1 MDIICR
7 KFVHLKSCQEE
18 IEMENEILEE
28 VWKIKDEISKRYDF
42 NIDKMVKDLK
52 KAEEGHKE
60 RIVDLSKKA
69 KKAA

>member
-1 MDIICR
+1 MG
-7 KFVHLKSCQEE
+7 
-18 IEMENEILEE
+18 NEILEE
-28 VWKIKDEISKRYDF
+28 VWKIKDEISKRYDC
-42 NIDKMVKDLK
+42 NIDKMVKNLK